1 MSSGLAI
8 RDFTP
13 DDYPLLSAVDA
24 AAYDDDARAVELW
37 QHDDATRDPDL
48 FLQRHVIELDGVPIA
63 CGTFGHSDWIDD
75 PDKYWFQ
82 ILMSRDR
89 DLSQAREE
97 YLRFALEALSVRRP
111 YALYSGMVED
121 YGAHIQ
127 FLEANGFRPVHRERV
142 SRLELARFDPEH
154 HRNAVLQIADQGIR
168 IVSLQELAGID
179 WKERLHPVYQELAR
193 DQPAPDPPRLETL
206 DEWERTVLGAPNFDP
221 ELWIVAL
228 DGDEIIGLSQA
239 SVGPESPHI
248 ADCGLTGVS
257 ATHRRRGI
265 GTALKVELLALV
277 KQRGVARI
285 STTNEEHNPMFLIN
299 ERLGFVPRPDW
310 VMYELTLR
318 AP

>member
-1 MSSGLAI
+1 MGSPIEI
-8 RDFTP
+8 RDFTA

-24 AAYDDDARAVELW
+24 AAYADDARAVELW
-37 QHDDATRDPDL
+37 QHDDATRDPSLL
-48 FLQRHVIELDGVPIA
+48 FHRHVIESDGVPVA
-63 CGTFGHSDWIDD
+63 CGTVGHSDWIDD

-89 DLSQAREE
+89 DSTQARDE
-97 YLRFALEALSVRRP
+97 YLRFALEMLAVRRP

-121 YGAHIQ
+121 YEAHIE
-127 FLEANGFRPVHRERV
+127 FLEDNGFRPVHRERV

-154 HRNAVLQIADQGIR
+154 HRNAVLQVADQGIR
-168 IVSLQELAGID
+168 IVSLRELGGTD
-179 WKERLHPVYQELAR
+179 WKERLHLVYQKMVL

-206 DEWERTVLGAPNFDP
+206 EEWERTELGAPNFDP

-228 DGDEIIGLSQA
+228 DGNDIIGLSQA
-239 SVGPESPHI
+239 WVSLESPHI
-248 ADCGLTGVS
+248 ADCGLTGVC

-265 GTALKVELLALV
+265 ATALKVELLTQV
-277 KQRGVARI
+277 KQRGVARV

-310 VMYELTLR
+310 VMYELKL
-318 AP
+318 